1 MTIFERII
9 KKTMSIQD
17 TFSIFSSR
25 TRNTYLRGK
34 YKILNK
40 KIKINSNVKFYQKT
54 VFTGKGSV
62 ILLNNVSIGYKLG
75 GFYYQNVSEFQTRYE
90 ESQIIINE
98 NVAFN
103 NSCFVLS
110 ANKITIGSDC
120 RIGANVMMMD
130 FEAHGTNPLERSK
143 IGKIGEI
150 TLGNNVWIGN
160 SVIILKNVKIGDNSI
175 VAAGSVVLKGIY
187 PPNTIIGGNP
197 ARVIAIISSD
207 T

>member
-1 MTIFERII
+1 
-9 KKTMSIQD
+9 
-17 TFSIFSSR
+17 
-25 TRNTYLRGK
+25 
-34 YKILNK
+34 
-40 KIKINSNVKFYQKT
+40 
-54 VFTGKGSV
+54 
-62 ILLNNVSIGYKLG
+62 
-75 GFYYQNVSEFQTRYE
+75 
-90 ESQIIINE
+90 
-98 NVAFN
+98 
-103 NSCFVLS
+103 
-110 ANKITIGSDC
+110 
-120 RIGANVMMMD
+120 MMMD